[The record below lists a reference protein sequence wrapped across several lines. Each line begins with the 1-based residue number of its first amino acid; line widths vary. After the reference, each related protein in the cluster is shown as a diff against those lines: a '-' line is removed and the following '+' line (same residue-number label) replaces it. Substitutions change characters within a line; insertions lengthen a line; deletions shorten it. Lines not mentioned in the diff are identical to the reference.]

1 MFNFIKGLNERNDE
15 KLDKEEKER
24 KKKEKKARKEVKQG
38 MAAGSMSADELLRLD
53 EVNFQLNVCLLAVNL
68 I

>member
-24 KKKEKKARKEVKQG
+24 KKREKKARKDVKQG
-38 MAAGSMSADELLRLD
+38 MAAGTMSAEELLRLD
-53 EVNFQLNVCLLAVNL
+53 EVSFWAVSSN
-68 I
+68 IH